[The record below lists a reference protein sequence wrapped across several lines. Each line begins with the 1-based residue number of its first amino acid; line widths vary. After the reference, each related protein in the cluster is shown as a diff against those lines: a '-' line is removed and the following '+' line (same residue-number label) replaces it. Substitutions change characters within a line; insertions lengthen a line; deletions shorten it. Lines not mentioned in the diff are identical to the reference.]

1 MICFVVSL
9 IKCEECGKG
18 ISDNAHSCPRCG
30 SAQPKRKQQET
41 FLGCGCLVGLVLAV
55 ALVSSIATMC
65 SRAKKTSSGLSYTPV
80 QLKEMIG
87 SGRFPLQ
94 GKPKVE
100 EKEMDFSVCVSAI
113 EAMAASIGPYYPTE
127 IIVDLPTAQVRKF
140 WTNDGSVMIACSEP
154 DGKYV
159 ITTAPYVKQL

>member
-1 MICFVVSL
+1 
-9 IKCEECGKG
+9 
-18 ISDNAHSCPRCG
+18 
-30 SAQPKRKQQET
+30 
-41 FLGCGCLVGLVLAV
+41 
-55 ALVSSIATMC
+55 
-65 SRAKKTSSGLSYTPV
+65 
-80 QLKEMIG
+80 MIG

-113 EAMAASIGPYYPTE
+113 EAIAASIGPYYPTE